1 MQCIVSVSQNP
12 ATRLTSRPISPCD
25 GCDVCNVSSM
35 CHRILQQDLPQ
46 DLPHRVMAVMYA
58 MHRQRVTESCGD
70 LKLVAVMI
78 QRRYV

>member
-1 MQCIVSVSQNP
+1 MQCIVSMSQNP
-12 ATRLTSRPISPCD
+12 VTRLTSRPISPFD
-25 GCDVCNVSSM
+25 GGDVCNVSSV
-35 CHRILQQDLPQ
+35 CHRILQQDLPR

-58 MHRQRVTESCGD
+58 MHRQCVTESCGD

>member
-1 MQCIVSVSQNP
+1 
-12 ATRLTSRPISPCD
+12 
-25 GCDVCNVSSM
+25 M

-58 MHRQRVTESCGD
+58 MHRQCVTESCGD